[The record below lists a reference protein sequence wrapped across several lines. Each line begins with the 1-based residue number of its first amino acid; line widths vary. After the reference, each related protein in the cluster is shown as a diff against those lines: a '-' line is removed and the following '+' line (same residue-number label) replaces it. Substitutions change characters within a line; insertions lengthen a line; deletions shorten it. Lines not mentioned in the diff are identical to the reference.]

1 VKKTLKKLGAAIIL
15 LGSVNSFALPID
27 WSGNIGFDQNIIRD
41 GRGIE
46 GDCDSNI
53 AGSECI
59 SNDNQHVRY
68 QSLLLKLKPSIIV
81 NDSVTVKGEVTT
93 GTFRGAFLG
102 ENGTA
107 DSSYYA
113 QTNSGSSLNFTQLYA
128 EMYAD
133 TALFRVGK
141 YARNYGL
148 GAVINNGSKA
158 WDRFFSSYEGVEA
171 EFKLGNFKLIPALS
185 KFDSSVTSPTGSV
198 SPTNGKRDASE
209 QSVVAMYDDSNKNLK
224 IGIFYGVRDVESNS
238 DLYTTKVSSQE
249 TTLIDIFFE
258 KSWGDFKLGVEIPL
272 ISGEAGTAFT
282 DRTNDQDF
290 DARAYI
296 VETTYQLNPRWKV
309 GLNFGSVTGSDSD
322 DDSHEAMYLHPNY
335 QVAEL
340 MFRYNREGFQSND
353 QNALR
358 SSIVNTNYAKLFA
371 HYEND
376 AWGWRLDFIM
386 ANALETASNGDD
398 FYDHSSQTYQ
408 QAGADQ
414 KDDLGMEFDAA
425 FDYKWS
431 PAVIVTGYAAYYQV
445 GEFYEFTNG
454 NEEVD
459 AASVIATGLKVNIG
473 F

>member
-41 GRGIE
+41 GRGTT
-46 GDCDSNI
+46 GDCTVVGN
-53 AGSECI
+53 GSECI
-59 SNDNQHVRY
+59 TNNNQNVRY

-93 GTFRGAFLG
+93 GTFRGAYLG
-102 ENGTA
+102 QEGTG

-113 QTNSGSSLNFTQLYA
+113 QSNSGSSLNFTQLYA

-141 YARNYGL
+141 YARSFGL
-148 GAVINNGSKA
+148 GAVINNGANA

-185 KFDSSVTSPTGSV
+185 KFDSDLDQP
-198 SPTNGKRDASE
+198 NGNKDANE

-224 IGIFYGVRDVESNS
+224 IGIFYGVREVESNS
-238 DLYTTKVSSQE
+238 NLYTTDISSQE

-258 KSWGDFKLGVEIPL
+258 KSWGDFKLGIEVPL

-290 DARAYI
+290 NASAYI
-296 VETTYQLNPRWKV
+296 VETSYQLNPRWKI
-309 GLNFGSVTGSDSD
+309 GLNFGSVTGSDND

-340 MFRYNREGFQSND
+340 MFRYNREGFQTD
-353 QNALR
+353 GQNPLR

-386 ANALETASNGDD
+386 ANALETAGATDD
-398 FYDHSSQTYQ
+398 FYDHNNNSYHIANT
-408 QAGADQ
+408 DQ

-431 PAVIVTGYAAYYQV
+431 PAVIITGYAAYYQV
-445 GEFYEFTNG
+445 GEFYEFTN
-454 NEEVD
+454 NASEEIE

>member
-1 VKKTLKKLGAAIIL
+1 
-15 LGSVNSFALPID
+15 
-27 WSGNIGFDQNIIRD
+27 
-41 GRGIE
+41 
-46 GDCDSNI
+46 
-53 AGSECI
+53 
-59 SNDNQHVRY
+59 
-68 QSLLLKLKPSIIV
+68 
-81 NDSVTVKGEVTT
+81 VTT
-93 GTFRGAFLG
+93 GTFRGAYLG
-102 ENGTA
+102 ENGTG

-141 YARNYGL
+141 YARSYGL
-148 GAVINNGSKA
+148 GAVINNGANA

-185 KFDSSVTSPTGSV
+185 KFDSDVDQP
-198 SPTNGKRDASE
+198 NGKRDANE
-209 QSVVAMYDDSNKNLK
+209 QSVVALYDNSNKNLK
-224 IGIFYGVRDVESNS
+224 VGIFYGVREVESDS
-238 DLYTTKVSSQE
+238 DLYTTRTTSQE

-258 KSWGDFKLGVEIPL
+258 KTWGDFKLGVEIPL
-272 ISGEAGTAFT
+272 ISGEAGTAFNAT
-282 DRTNDQDF
+282 TGAADQDF

-296 VETTYQLNPRWKV
+296 VETSYQINPRWKL
-309 GLNFGSVTGSDSD
+309 GLNFGSVSGSDSD

-340 MFRYNREGFQSND
+340 MFRYNKEGFQSSG

-386 ANALETASNGDD
+386 ANALETANNGDE
-398 FYDHSSQTYQ
+398 FYDHKSQTYQ
-408 QAGADQ
+408 TANADQ

-431 PAVIVTGYAAYYQV
+431 PAVVVTGYAAYYQV

-454 NEEVD
+454 NEDLD
-459 AASVIATGLKVNIG
+459 AASILATGLKVNIG

>member
-1 VKKTLKKLGAAIIL
+1 MKRTLKKLGAAIIL
-15 LGSVNSFALPID
+15 LGSANSYALPID

-41 GRGIE
+41 GRGIK
-46 GDCDSNI
+46 GDCTKTD
-53 AGSECI
+53 GSECI
-59 SNDNQHVRY
+59 TKDNQNVRY

-102 ENGTA
+102 EDGTG

-148 GAVINNGSKA
+148 GAVINSGSNS

-171 EFKLGNFKLIPALS
+171 EFKLGSFKLIPALS
-185 KFDSSVTSPTGSV
+185 KFKSDATLP
-198 SPTNGKRDASE
+198 NGKYDANE
-209 QSVVAMYDDSNKNLK
+209 QSVIAMYDNSNKNLK
-224 IGIFYGVRDVESNS
+224 VGVFYGVRDVESNS
-238 DLYTTKVSSQE
+238 DLYTTDTTSQE

-258 KSWGDFKLGVEIPL
+258 KSWGDFKLAVEIPL

-282 DRTNDQDF
+282 NTTDDQDF

-296 VETTYQLNPRWKV
+296 VETSYQLNPRWKV
-309 GLNFGSVTGSDSD
+309 GLNFGSVTGSDGE

-335 QVAEL
+335 QIAEI
-340 MFRYNREGFQSND
+340 MFRYNRQGFQDANE
-353 QNALR
+353 NALR
-358 SSIVNTNYAKLFA
+358 SSIVNTNYAKVFA
-371 HYEND
+371 YYEND
-376 AWGWRLDFIM
+376 AWGWRMDLIM
-386 ANALETASNGDD
+386 AKALEFASNGDQ
-398 FYDHSSQTYQ
+398 FYDHKSQTYQ
-408 QAGADQ
+408 VANADQ
-414 KDDLGMEFDAA
+414 NEDLGMEFDAA

-431 PAVIVTGYAAYYQV
+431 PAVVVTGYAAYYQV

-454 NEEVD
+454 AEDVE
-459 AASVIATGLKVNIG
+459 AASIIATGFKVNIG